1 MSQEIEKMP
10 QNQNPGAEFEDAIFI
25 QNIDPVCVKAYRGSS
40 SYFVDISVGKEV
52 SENEI
57 ATVSVPKWRV
67 NLTSNGYDL
76 MFSKED
82 VLDAEIVGQVGQPD
96 CIAIYAVDLKQAH
109 EEHIAQQRS
118 NRRLPDLPSG
128 MEDSAEMQME

>member
-1 MSQEIEKMP
+1 MDQKMDKGVQG
-10 QNQNPGAEFEDAIFI
+10 QNSGAEFEDAIFI
-25 QNIDPVCVKAYRGSS
+25 QNVDPACVRAYRGSS
-40 SYFVDISVGKEV
+40 SYFVDISVGKDV

-57 ATVSVPKWRV
+57 ATISVPKWRI
-67 NLTSNGYDL
+67 NSTSNGYDL

-82 VLDAEIVGQVGQPD
+82 VVDAEIVGQVGQPD

-128 MEDSAEMQME
+128 MEDNAEMQME

>member
-1 MSQEIEKMP
+1 MGQEMDKGV
-10 QNQNPGAEFEDAIFI
+10 QGQNPGAEFEDAIFI
-25 QNIDPVCVKAYRGSS
+25 RNVDPACVKAYRGSS
-40 SYFVDISVGKEV
+40 SYFVDISVDKEV

-109 EEHIAQQRS
+109 EEHVAEKRA

-128 MEDSAEMQME
+128 MEDNAEMQME

>member
-1 MSQEIEKMP
+1 MGQEMDKSA
-10 QNQNPGAEFEDAIFI
+10 QGQNPGAEFEDAIFI
-25 QNIDPVCVKAYRGSS
+25 QNIDPACVKAYRGAS
-40 SYFVDISVGKEV
+40 SYFVDISVGKDV

-109 EEHIAQQRS
+109 EEHVAGKRA
-118 NRRLPDLPSG
+118 NRRLPDLPSE
-128 MEDSAEMQME
+128 MEDSSEIQME